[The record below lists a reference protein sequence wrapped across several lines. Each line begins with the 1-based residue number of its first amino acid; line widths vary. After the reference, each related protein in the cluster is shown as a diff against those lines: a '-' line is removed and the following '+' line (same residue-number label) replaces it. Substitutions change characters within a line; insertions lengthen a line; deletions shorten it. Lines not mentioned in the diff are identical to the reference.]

1 MVTNSD
7 FLSELCDFLYPRNPY
22 HGQFQVEYIAFNAHL
37 QEFSQRVN
45 YICSLQTGGKISPEE
60 AYRQIHH
67 LWKQL
72 KAAKKSL
79 VSGAGEN
86 FERKEVQSE
95 AQKHAENFDG
105 VWEYIGDE

>member
-1 MVTNSD
+1 MNTNSD

-22 HGQFQVEYIAFNAHL
+22 HGQFNAEYVAFNAHL

-60 AYRQIHH
+60 AYKQIHQ

-72 KAAKKSL
+72 KQMKKSL
-79 VSGAGEN
+79 
-86 FERKEVQSE
+86 
-95 AQKHAENFDG
+95 
-105 VWEYIGDE
+105 